1 MAKASGGESGQHM
14 TWTQA
19 WNYAKSLPYELQKDM
34 IFALNVEVY
43 DFLAF
48 ATEAVQIEVLGAAPD
63 YVIDLF
69 RDKKRKYTKIVDGK
83 ARVGY
88 LPIILPD
95 VLEYLNEQRGIKTE
109 SRKSKRKGCH
119 SKKNV

>member
-48 ATEAVQIEVLGAAPD
+48 ATEAVQIEVLGAAPH
-63 YVIDLF
+63 YVIYF
-69 RDKKRKYTKIVDGK
+69 FPDKGSVYT
-83 ARVGY
+83 
-88 LPIILPD
+88 LPESVFSILPASSEAF
-95 VLEYLNEQRGIKTE
+95 LLSLPSRLNML
-109 SRKSKRKGCH
+109 
-119 SKKNV
+119 